1 MREIRDGRRAKY
13 GHRNDKS
20 QPGVRGKVGDTYFER
35 NFNEDE
41 SFVERFLFFFF
52 YIKLF
57 ENEKKKI
64 DYTCIRDSWKFRIMD
79 RESFY
84 IRRFNYTF
92 KPVIDIIIFVAITR
106 SDI

>member
-1 MREIRDGRRAKY
+1 
-13 GHRNDKS
+13 
-20 QPGVRGKVGDTYFER
+20 
-35 NFNEDE
+35 
-41 SFVERFLFFFF
+41 
-52 YIKLF
+52 
-57 ENEKKKI
+57 
-64 DYTCIRDSWKFRIMD
+64 MD